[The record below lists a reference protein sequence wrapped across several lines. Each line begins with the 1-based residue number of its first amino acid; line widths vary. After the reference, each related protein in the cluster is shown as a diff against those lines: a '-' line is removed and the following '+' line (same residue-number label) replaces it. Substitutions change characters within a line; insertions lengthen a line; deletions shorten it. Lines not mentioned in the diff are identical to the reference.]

1 MPLAEESGACK
12 MKLSIVILC
21 WNDRK
26 VVLDCLRSI
35 YATVKSTELEVLVSD
50 NGSTDGSVEL
60 IRKEFPQAIVI
71 ENGTNLRFAKGNNV
85 AIRASR
91 GEYVLILN
99 PDTII
104 HEGALDGLVRYADQH
119 PEGGA
124 FGCKVLCRNGDFQ
137 PVQRPINTVRSEWCW
152 ALGLGVLSRFS
163 EWFHTGIYTNW
174 HGETERKVGW
184 LAGCFILTR
193 GELLRSLGGFDE
205 QFFYF
210 YEDTDLCRR
219 IWESGHPI
227 LYTPKFT
234 ITHLGG
240 QSTINRFNPVA
251 FAVDGEVTR
260 YLYYYKY
267 DGKKGVR
274 SCRRA
279 SLVGL
284 AIRRIA
290 YRLRAL
296 FDSSDATRKRLQILD
311 TLFTWNYKVDPVRLC
326 ENGEEP
332 SLGMNL
338 TDRVLER

>member
-1 MPLAEESGACK
+1 MLSAEDSGALN

-26 VVLDCLRSI
+26 VALDCLRSI
-35 YATVKSTELEVLVSD
+35 YATVKSTECEVLVSD

-60 IRKEFPQAIVI
+60 IRKEFPQAKLF

-99 PDTII
+99 PDTIMQ
-104 HEGALDGLVRYADQH
+104 EGALDGMVEYADQH
-119 PEGGA
+119 PEAGA
-124 FGCKVLCRNGDFQ
+124 IGCRVVGSDGVVQ
-137 PVQRPINTVRSEWCW
+137 PVQRPIYTIRSEWCW
-152 ALGLGVLSRFS
+152 ALGLGRLARISD
-163 EWFHTGIYTNW
+163 WFHAGSYANW
-174 HGETERKVGW
+174 HGETERTVGW
-184 LAGCFILTR
+184 LAGCFILAR

-205 QFFYF
+205 QFFYY

-219 IWESGHPI
+219 IWGSGHSI

-240 QSTINRFNPVA
+240 QSTVNRFNPVA
-251 FAVDGEVTR
+251 FAVDGEITR

-267 DGKKGVR
+267 DGRKGVR
-274 SCRRA
+274 SCRHA

-284 AIRRIA
+284 TIRRIA
-290 YRLRAL
+290 YRLRHL
-296 FDSSDATRKRLQILD
+296 FRSTEATKKRQQILE
-311 TLFTWNYKVDPVRLC
+311 TLFVWTYKVDPVRLV

-338 TDRVLER
+338 TDRIVER